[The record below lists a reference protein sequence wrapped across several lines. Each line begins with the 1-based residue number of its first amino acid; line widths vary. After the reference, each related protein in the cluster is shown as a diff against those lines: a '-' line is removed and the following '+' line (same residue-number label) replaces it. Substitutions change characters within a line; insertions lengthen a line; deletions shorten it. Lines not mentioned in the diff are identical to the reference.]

1 MSMFAAHAYT
11 TFISIFRPM
20 IRRMLVICRIPLLSF
35 FHSFFSCDWC
45 CLSCRSCGAL
55 VCDNCSSKRLQLTVI
70 DEIGNEKSSSS
81 DSMETQERIC
91 DGCFNRLM
99 QESSQPCPDH
109 PRVRELK
116 LCAVELMESI
126 GDLIE
131 ALDDPHGDP
140 HGINAALRSA
150 RLGGMQL
157 GGDLSSPSTMNMNNS
172 MSMNLKSPSSSSSS
186 SYSSSSIMT
195 TPERRKSTSGGT
207 PNSRGVPGTGSSGG
221 SGLESRMT
229 VAIQGEE
236 LIEAIKRREEK
247 LSKSENLT
255 AKFLEA
261 SDGYH
266 RIAKKLIEQKI
277 ASNRLWGLNI

>member
-1 MSMFAAHAYT
+1 M
-11 TFISIFRPM
+11 
-20 IRRMLVICRIPLLSF
+20 
-35 FHSFFSCDWC
+35 
-45 CLSCRSCGAL
+45 

-70 DEIGNEKSSSS
+70 DEIATEKNNGSNSNS
-81 DSMETQERIC
+81 DGMETQERIC

-150 RLGGMQL
+150 RLGGMNLNSDPYQQSSHN
-157 GGDLSSPSTMNMNNS
+157 LSPASAVHSPMNT
-172 MSMNLKSPSSSSSS
+172 K
-186 SYSSSSIMT
+186 SSSSIMK
-195 TPERRKSTSGGT
+195 TPERRKSTASGG
-207 PNSRGVPGTGSSGG
+207 GSAGP
-221 SGLESRMT
+221 GLESRMT

>member
-1 MSMFAAHAYT
+1 
-11 TFISIFRPM
+11 
-20 IRRMLVICRIPLLSF
+20 
-35 FHSFFSCDWC
+35 
-45 CLSCRSCGAL
+45 
-55 VCDNCSSKRLQLTVI
+55 VCDVCSSKRLQLTVI
-70 DEIGNEKSSSS
+70 DEIGNEKSNPN
-81 DSMETQERIC
+81 DPVETQERIC

-126 GDLIE
+126 GDLIA

-140 HGINAALRSA
+140 HGVHAALRSA
-150 RLGGMQL
+150 CLGGMSLDDAHQSAGMSPMKSST
-157 GGDLSSPSTMNMNNS
+157 GGSGSSVMTPDRRSSTPST
-172 MSMNLKSPSSSSSS
+172 P
-186 SYSSSSIMT
+186 
-195 TPERRKSTSGGT
+195 
-207 PNSRGVPGTGSSGG
+207 SSGG
-221 SGLESRMT
+221 RGRAGTSASGLESRMT
-229 VAIQGEE
+229 VAIAGEE

-247 LSKSENLT
+247 LSKAENLT

>member
-1 MSMFAAHAYT
+1 VTYIVANYAC
-11 TFISIFRPM
+11 I
-20 IRRMLVICRIPLLSF
+20 
-35 FHSFFSCDWC
+35 
-45 CLSCRSCGAL
+45 CRSCGAL
-55 VCDNCSSKRLQLTVI
+55 VCDLCSSKRLQLTVI
-70 DEIGNEKSSSS
+70 DEIGNDKSSG
-81 DSMETQERIC
+81 DPHDARERIC

-150 RLGGMQL
+150 RLGGMGL
-157 GGDLSSPSTMNMNNS
+157 GDAGRDVSSPSPMNMGSS
-172 MSMNLKSPSSSSSS
+172 MSMKSPASMS
-186 SYSSSSIMT
+186 
-195 TPERRKSTSGGT
+195 TPERRKSGSGMGTPSSARQDRNGGGGT
-207 PNSRGVPGTGSSGG
+207 
-221 SGLESRMT
+221 GLESRMT

-236 LIEAIKRREEK
+236 LIEAIRRREEK
-247 LSKSENLT
+247 LSKAENLT

>member
-1 MSMFAAHAYT
+1 LNEEYIIVIMK
-11 TFISIFRPM
+11 
-20 IRRMLVICRIPLLSF
+20 MLCFVF
-35 FHSFFSCDWC
+35 V
-45 CLSCRSCGAL
+45 RSCGAL

-70 DEIGNEKSSSS
+70 DEIGTTEKSSGEPV
-81 DSMETQERIC
+81 DTQERIC

-150 RLGGMQL
+150 RLGGMSL
-157 GGDLSSPSTMNMNNS
+157 GEDSGMSAQSPMNMNMSS
-172 MSMNLKSPSSSSSS
+172 MSMKSPSSGV
-186 SYSSSSIMT
+186 MT
-195 TPERRKSTSGGT
+195 TPERRKSAT
-207 PNSRGVPGTGSSGG
+207 PGSSRGDRGG
-221 SGLESRMT
+221 GGGGGGLETRMT

>member
-1 MSMFAAHAYT
+1 
-11 TFISIFRPM
+11 
-20 IRRMLVICRIPLLSF
+20 
-35 FHSFFSCDWC
+35 
-45 CLSCRSCGAL
+45 

-70 DEIGNEKSSSS
+70 DEIGNEKSNSNG
-81 DSMETQERIC
+81 DGIETQERVC

-150 RLGGMQL
+150 RLGGMSL
-157 GGDLSSPSTMNMNNS
+157 NGDPTSGLSMMSSPSTP
-172 MSMNLKSPSSSSSS
+172 NLKSSSSVMS
-186 SYSSSSIMT
+186 
-195 TPERRKSTSGGT
+195 TPERRKSTNPGT
-207 PNSRGVPGTGSSGG
+207 PSSANNKTSNSAGG

-247 LSKSENLT
+247 LTKSENLT

>member
-1 MSMFAAHAYT
+1 M
-11 TFISIFRPM
+11 IF
-20 IRRMLVICRIPLLSF
+20 
-35 FHSFFSCDWC
+35 D
-45 CLSCRSCGAL
+45 RSCGAL
-55 VCDNCSSKRLQLTVI
+55 VCDKCSTKRLQLTVI
-70 DEIGNEKSSSS
+70 DEVRTDKSSG
-81 DSMETQERIC
+81 DPVETLERIC

-99 QESSQPCPDH
+99 QESSQPSPDH

-150 RLGGMQL
+150 QMGGVGLGL
-157 GGDLSSPSTMNMNNS
+157 GEEVGGVSSVNMSS
-172 MSMNLKSPSSSSSS
+172 MSMKSPSSSPDKHKPS
-186 SYSSSSIMT
+186 
-195 TPERRKSTSGGT
+195 TPGSASRRRSTPGG
-207 PNSRGVPGTGSSGG
+207 
-221 SGLESRMT
+221 GLESRMT

-236 LIEAIKRREEK
+236 LIEAIKLREEK